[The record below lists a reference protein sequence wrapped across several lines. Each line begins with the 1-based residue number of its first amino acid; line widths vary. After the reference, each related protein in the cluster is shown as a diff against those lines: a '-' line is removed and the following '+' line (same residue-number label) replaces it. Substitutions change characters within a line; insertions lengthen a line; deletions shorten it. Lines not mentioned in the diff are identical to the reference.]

1 MILFERT
8 IQEQFW
14 LLIPTMASI
23 LIISKIKRT
32 NPAIVKAIILAHFS
46 KAQFKHIEG
55 NKTEQNFISLYWVC
69 IFFHGLF
76 LHTAFFL
83 DYKYAYLIY
92 IVVGLITLAKKTTIS
107 LSSWLFEQNQI
118 FKKYITSHQT
128 TVIVQ
133 GLIIL
138 PAAILNIIYQD
149 QMLTLN
155 KVAIILVFSFISYK
169 IFYYVFQARAQ
180 NVSYFHLFSYI
191 CTLEILPWVAIIAL
205 V

>member
-1 MILFERT
+1 LILFERT

-14 LLIPTMASI
+14 LLIPTIASI
-23 LIISKIKRT
+23 LIISRIKRS
-32 NPAIVKAIILAHFS
+32 NPIIVKAVILAHFS
-46 KAQFKHIEG
+46 KAQFKQIES

-76 LHTAFFL
+76 LHSAFLL

-92 IVVGLITLAKKTTIS
+92 LSVGLIVLAKRITLS
-107 LSSWLFEQNQI
+107 LSSWLFEQNEI
-118 FKKYITSHQT
+118 FKKYITSHQI
-128 TVIVQ
+128 TVIIQ

-149 QMLTLN
+149 KMAMVN
-155 KVAIILVFSFISYK
+155 KAVLILVFLFIFYK
-169 IFYYVFQARAQ
+169 ILYYVFEARGH

-191 CTLEILPWVAIIAL
+191 CTLEILPWVLITVL

>member
-1 MILFERT
+1 MILIERT

-14 LLIPTMASI
+14 LLIPTITSV
-23 LIISKIKRT
+23 LIISRIKRV
-32 NPAIVKAIILAHFS
+32 NPTIVKATILAHFS

-92 IVVGLITLAKKTTIS
+92 IAVGLITLAKKTTLS

-118 FKKYITSHQT
+118 FKKYITSHQIS
-128 TVIVQ
+128 VIVQ

-138 PAAILNIIYQD
+138 PVAILNIIYQE
-149 QMLTLN
+149 QMATLN
-155 KVAIILVFSFISYK
+155 KAALILIFSFILHK
-169 IFYYVFQARAQ
+169 IFYYVFQARVQ
-180 NVSYFHLFSYI
+180 NISYFHLFSYI
-191 CTLEILPWVAIIAL
+191 CTLEILPWVAITAL